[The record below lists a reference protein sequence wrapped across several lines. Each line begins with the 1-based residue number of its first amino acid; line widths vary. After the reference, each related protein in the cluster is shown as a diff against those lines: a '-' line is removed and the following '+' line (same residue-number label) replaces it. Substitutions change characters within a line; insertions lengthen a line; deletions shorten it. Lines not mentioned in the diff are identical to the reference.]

1 MKFSEYPY
9 HTIDVKQA
17 KDKFREIESQ
27 LVNAEDY
34 ASFKQ
39 AFKDLDVYK
48 KELYTQFSLCEVRH
62 TIDTRDEYYK
72 KEQEHIDEIAPIL
85 QEDLVRISNVIL
97 ESPYRKELEKE
108 IPSTYFLAKEFD
120 KKCFSPDIIEEL
132 QKENQYSSQYQQLVA
147 SAQIEFEGKKRTLS
161 ELEPFMKASDRSMR
175 KKATK
180 AYWGWFE
187 KYEEEL
193 GEIFDSLVKI
203 RTTMAQKLGYKDYTE
218 MGYYRMYRFDYT
230 KEDVQTYR
238 KQVLDTVVPVTASL
252 FARQQKRLG
261 LDALYAWDEKVEF
274 QSGNPTPKQD
284 ARTMVK
290 IALHMYQE
298 LDKDTGEFFQFM
310 VDHELMDL
318 ESKPGKAAGGYCTSF
333 DVYGAPLIFANFNQ
347 TSSDV
352 ETLTHEAGHAYQAY
366 ASRDIFPSDCIWP
379 TSESAEIHSMSM
391 EFLTYPWMK
400 DFFKEDTGKFYFQ
413 HLSDAIKFL
422 PYGVLVDHFQHE
434 IYAHPEYMHAKRMET
449 WRKLEKMYLPHKNYD
464 EIDVLERGGW
474 WMRQLHIFMGP
485 FYYIDYTLAQVCALQ
500 FWSRTQK
507 KDPSTLKDYKKICKL
522 GGSLPFRQIVQAANL
537 KSPFEEGC
545 LNETMKEV

>member
-1 MKFSEYPY
+1 M
-9 HTIDVKQA
+9 
-17 KDKFREIESQ
+17 
-27 LVNAEDY
+27 
-34 ASFKQ
+34 
-39 AFKDLDVYK
+39 
-48 KELYTQFSLCEVRH
+48 CEVRH
-62 TIDTRDEYYK
+62 TIDTRDKYYK

-161 ELEPFMKASDRSMR
+161 ELEPFMKASDLSMR

-187 KYEEEL
+187 KHEEEL
-193 GEIFDSLVKI
+193 GKIFDSLVKI

-261 LDALYAWDEKVEF
+261 LDELYAWDEKVEF

-318 ESKPGKAAGGYCTSF
+318 ESKSGKAAGGYCTSF
-333 DVYGAPLIFANFNQ
+333 DVYGAPFIFANFNQ

-400 DFFKEDTGKFYFQ
+400 DFFKEDTRKFYFQ

-434 IYAHPEYMHAKRMET
+434 IYAHPEYTHAKRMET

-474 WMRQLHIFMGP
+474 WMRQFHIFMDP

-500 FWSRTQK
+500 FWSRAQK

-545 LNETMKEV
+545 LNETMKAVQNALNAITDEELQ